1 MKGLVSKRWLG
12 IYYMLLAAISFSVMS
27 GFAKLLKPF
36 FTAPQLVFYR
46 NLVGLVFLAFSLLSK
61 PVQQTGGKLGLL
73 VFRGV
78 MGTMALYTLLYSI
91 LHIPLGA
98 AMTYNTVN
106 TLYIALLSW
115 WLFKE
120 KLSPLAWICVLI
132 GFVGV
137 MLIYR
142 PSMDF
147 HWKYHLIG
155 LLHGIFSA
163 FAYLSIGRLN
173 KYYDTRIIVLSFLSS
188 GLIIPLLFSM
198 TGLLCS
204 LPPDE
209 LFISYFRLPNSKE
222 AALLLG
228 LGITALLGQYYVT
241 RAYSSEKAGIV
252 AAIGY
257 SNILFS
263 LAIGIF
269 LGDAWPDWI
278 MFSGIVL
285 VIISGVVLGWK
296 KES

>member
-1 MKGLVSKRWLG
+1 
-12 IYYMLLAAISFSVMS
+12 MLLAAAFFSVMS
-27 GFAKLLKPF
+27 GFAKMLKPG

-46 NLVGLVFLAFSLLSK
+46 NLIGLFVLSFSFIKK
-61 PVQQTGGKLGLL
+61 PANQSGGKLGLL
-73 VFRGV
+73 IFRGV
-78 MGTMALYTLLYSI
+78 MGTMALYTLLFNI
-91 LHIPLGA
+91 LHISLGA

-106 TLYIALLSW
+106 TLYIAVISG

-120 KLSPLAWICVLI
+120 KLSPTAWICVLV
-132 GFVGV
+132 GFLGV

-155 LLHGIFSA
+155 LLHGLFSA

-173 KYYDTRIIVLSFLSS
+173 KYYDTRVIVLSFLSS
-188 GLIIPLLFSM
+188 GLLLPLLSSFI
-198 TGLLCS
+198 GWIFS

-209 LFISYFRLPNSKE
+209 LFITYFKMPDLKE
-222 AALLLG
+222 SMLLLG
-228 LGITALLGQYYVT
+228 LGITALLGQFYVT
-241 RAYSSEKAGIV
+241 KAYSNDKAGIV

-257 SNILFS
+257 SNIIFS

-269 LGDAWPDWI
+269 LGDNWPDYI
-278 MFSGIVL
+278 MFLGIGL

-296 KES
+296 KE

>member
-1 MKGLVSKRWLG
+1 MKGLVAKKFQG
-12 IYYMLLAAISFSVMS
+12 IVYMLLAAIAFSVMS

-46 NLVGLVFLAFSLLSK
+46 NLVGLCFLAISLLGK
-61 PVQQTGGKLGLL
+61 PIQQSGGKPGLL
-73 VFRGV
+73 IFRGV

-120 KLSPLAWICVLI
+120 RLSKLAWICVLV

-155 LLHGIFSA
+155 LLHGVFSA

-173 KYYDTRIIVLSFLSS
+173 KYYDTRVIVLSFLSS
-188 GLIIPLLFSM
+188 GLIIPSFFSLI
-198 TGLLCS
+198 GWGFS
-204 LPPDE
+204 LPADE
-209 LFISYFRLPNSKE
+209 LFISYFRLPNRKE
-222 AALLLG
+222 AL
-228 LGITALLGQYYVT
+228 
-241 RAYSSEKAGIV
+241 
-252 AAIGY
+252 
-257 SNILFS
+257 
-263 LAIGIF
+263 
-269 LGDAWPDWI
+269 P
-278 MFSGIVL
+278 
-285 VIISGVVLGWK
+285 
-296 KES
+296 